1 MRDLI
6 KRLLLKLPH
15 ASKSGAAVFL
25 TQASID
31 LQRNLMSRVVKL
43 LKFPSACDRDSVQL
57 KIKDSEN
64 ASAELCFFSDIIV
77 PRLVQAGFFQIP
89 TFLDAVRRQAMHGAH
104 ATSRADFIDQ
114 FYIGPGEQASMA
126 WVEEFKQLWKRT
138 TSI

>member
-1 MRDLI
+1 MRDRI

-15 ASKSGAAVFL
+15 ASKSGAAMFL

-43 LKFPSACDRDSVQL
+43 LKFPSACDRDLVHL

-77 PRLVQAGFFQIP
+77 PRLVQAGFSQIP
-89 TFLDAVRRQAMHGAH
+89 AFLDAVQKQAMHDVYTA
-104 ATSRADFIDQ
+104 SRADFIDQ
-114 FYIGPGEQASMA
+114 IYVGPGEQASTA
-126 WVEEFKQLWKRT
+126 WIEEFKQLWKRT
-138 TSI
+138 SI